1 MPGHTPQKTS
11 LLSRIGNTLGSA
23 ITNTGAGLGG
33 LLGDYA
39 RSQAGMPNLTD
50 QQAMGLLRA
59 NAAGTGDAFIQ
70 NMRAEE
76 ERQRRQQLAQQ
87 LMGPSGLL
95 SQSSF
100 ATAPQRAVI
109 SEMLSQNNTLGAL
122 QGLSNL
128 ETAYNSRQAMIQ
140 AAQASGVDP
149 ATLSMLEGMDA
160 ASIQTF
166 LEEERDRTTAEQ
178 RTAFDQA
185 NALRDEFT
193 SQSEGF
199 EEREDKF
206 AQIKRF
212 AEDPSAAGDIAM
224 IFAFMKLL
232 DPNSV
237 VREGEYATAAAAG
250 PLIDTRTRGLYNQ
263 LIRGERLLPSQ
274 RADFMSR
281 ASDLYKAALEGQSKR
296 IERYTSLSENYGL
309 DFNKDVL
316 PGVAPRF
323 SQGDL
328 DAIDYDAI
336 RSKTSEEDPT
346 MSRQIGQRIF
356 QLNGTLAQEA
366 ALILSGDSNR
376 PLSELGLTES
386 EARDLIDIVAEAAE
400 AAGIDL

>member
-1 MPGHTPQKTS
+1 MPDMNLFQ
-11 LLSRIGNTLGSA
+11 RIGSTLGTA
-23 ITNTGAGLGG
+23 LQGTGSGLGG
-33 LLGDYA
+33 LLSDYS
-39 RSQAGMPNLTD
+39 RRQSGMPNLSN

-59 NAAGTGDAFIQ
+59 NAAGQGDSYIQ

-87 LMGPSGLL
+87 LMGEGGLL
-95 SQSSF
+95 SQSDF
-100 ATAPQRAVI
+100 ATDPQRALI
-109 SEMLSQNNTLGAL
+109 TEMLSQNDTLGAL

-128 ETAYNSRQAMIQ
+128 ETAYNSRQAMIR

-160 ASIQTF
+160 DSIQTF

-178 RTAFDQA
+178 KTTFDQA

-193 SQSEGF
+193 AQSEGF

-212 AEDPSAAGDIAM
+212 SEDPSAAGDIAM
-224 IFAFMKLL
+224 IFAYMKLL

-250 PLIDTRTRGLYNQ
+250 PIIDTRTRGLYNQ

-274 RADFMSR
+274 RADFMRR
-281 ASDLYKAALEGQSKR
+281 ASDLYATALEGQSKR
-296 IERYTSLSENYGL
+296 ISRYTDLSSNYGL

-316 PGVAPRF
+316 PGVAPMF
-323 SQGDL
+323 SQADL

-336 RSKTSEEDPT
+336 RSQTAQDDPT
-346 MSRQIGQRIF
+346 MSAQIGQRIF
-356 QLNGTLAQEA
+356 NINGQLAQEA
-366 ALILSGDSNR
+366 ALILSGNSTR

-386 EARDLIDIVAEAAE
+386 EARELIDVVAEAAE
-400 AAGIDL
+400 AAGIDLEG

>member
-1 MPGHTPQKTS
+1 MSDMNLFQ
-11 LLSRIGNTLGSA
+11 RIGSTLGTALQGS
-23 ITNTGAGLGG
+23 GSGLGG
-33 LLGDYA
+33 LLSDYS
-39 RSQAGMPNLTD
+39 RRQSGMPNLSN

-59 NAAGTGDAFIQ
+59 NAAGQGDSYIQ

-87 LMGPSGLL
+87 LMGEGGLL

-100 ATAPQRAVI
+100 ATEPQRAVI
-109 SEMLSQNNTLGAL
+109 SEMLSQNDTLGAL

-140 AAQASGVDP
+140 AAQAIGVDP

-160 ASIQTF
+160 DSIQAF

-178 RTAFDQA
+178 KTTFDQA

-193 SQSEGF
+193 AQSEGF

-212 AEDPSAAGDIAM
+212 SEDPSAAGDIAM
-224 IFAFMKLL
+224 IFAYMKLL

-250 PLIDTRTRGLYNQ
+250 PIIDTRTRGLYNQ

-274 RADFMSR
+274 RADFMRR
-281 ASDLYKAALEGQSKR
+281 ASDLYATALEGQSKR
-296 IERYTSLSENYGL
+296 ISRYTDLSSNYGL

-316 PGVAPRF
+316 PGVAPMF
-323 SQGDL
+323 SQEDL

-336 RSKTSEEDPT
+336 RSQTAQDDPT
-346 MSRQIGQRIF
+346 MSAQIGQRIF
-356 QLNGTLAQEA
+356 NINGQLAQEA
-366 ALILSGDSNR
+366 ALILSGNSTR

-386 EARDLIDIVAEAAE
+386 EARELIDVVSEAAE
-400 AAGIDL
+400 AAGIDLEG

>member
-1 MPGHTPQKTS
+1 MSDMNLFQ
-11 LLSRIGNTLGSA
+11 RIGSTLGTA
-23 ITNTGAGLGG
+23 LEGTGSGLGG
-33 LLGDYA
+33 LLSDYS
-39 RSQAGMPNLTD
+39 RRQSGMPNLSN

-59 NAAGTGDAFIQ
+59 NAAGQGNSYIQ

-87 LMGPSGLL
+87 LMGESGLL

-100 ATAPQRAVI
+100 ATDPQRAVI
-109 SEMLSQNNTLGAL
+109 SEMLSQNDTLGAL

-140 AAQASGVDP
+140 AAEASGVDP

-166 LEEERDRTTAEQ
+166 LEEERDRITAEQ
-178 RTAFDQA
+178 KTTFDQA

-193 SQSEGF
+193 AQSEGF

-212 AEDPSAAGDIAM
+212 SEDPSAAGDIAM
-224 IFAFMKLL
+224 IFAYMKLL

-274 RADFMSR
+274 RADFMRR
-281 ASDLYKAALEGQSKR
+281 ASDLYATALEGQSKR
-296 IERYTSLSENYGL
+296 INRYTELSSNYGL

-316 PGVAPRF
+316 PGVAPMF
-323 SQGDL
+323 SQEDL

-336 RSKTSEEDPT
+336 RSQTAQDDPT
-346 MSRQIGQRIF
+346 MSAQIGQRIF
-356 QLNGTLAQEA
+356 NINGQLAQEA
-366 ALILSGDSNR
+366 ALILSGNSTR

-386 EARDLIDIVAEAAE
+386 EARELIDVVAEAAE
-400 AAGIDL
+400 AAGIDLEG

>member
-1 MPGHTPQKTS
+1 MSDMNLFQ
-11 LLSRIGNTLGSA
+11 RIGSTLGTA
-23 ITNTGAGLGG
+23 LQGTGSGLGG
-33 LLGDYA
+33 LLSDYS
-39 RSQAGMPNLTD
+39 RRQSGMPNLSN

-59 NAAGTGDAFIQ
+59 NAAGQGDSYIQ

-87 LMGPSGLL
+87 LMGEGGLL
-95 SQSSF
+95 SQSDF
-100 ATAPQRAVI
+100 ATDPQRAVI
-109 SEMLSQNNTLGAL
+109 SEMLNQNNTLGAL

-140 AAQASGVDP
+140 AARASGVDP

-178 RTAFDQA
+178 KTTFDQA

-193 SQSEGF
+193 AQSEGF

-212 AEDPSAAGDIAM
+212 SEDPSAAGDIAM
-224 IFAFMKLL
+224 IFAYMKLL

-250 PLIDTRTRGLYNQ
+250 PIIDTRTRGLYNQ

-274 RADFMSR
+274 RADFMRR
-281 ASDLYKAALEGQSKR
+281 ASDLYATALEGQSKR
-296 IERYTSLSENYGL
+296 INRYTDLSSNYGL

-316 PGVAPRF
+316 PGVAPMF
-323 SQGDL
+323 SQADL

-336 RSKTSEEDPT
+336 RSQTAQDDPT
-346 MSRQIGQRIF
+346 MSAQIGQRIF
-356 QLNGTLAQEA
+356 NINGQLAQEA
-366 ALILSGDSNR
+366 ALILSGNSTR
-376 PLSELGLTES
+376 PLGELGLTES
-386 EARDLIDIVAEAAE
+386 EARELIDVVAEAAE
-400 AAGIDL
+400 AAGIDLEG